1 MATLACLHVEPGW
14 LTHACG
20 GCVCSER
27 RNTLGQAHTHVG
39 IGIAITPQEFRLV
52 EVYADKHVE
61 VLTVR
66 WRWWDHGS
74 ALGAA
79 VQC

>member
-1 MATLACLHVEPGW
+1 M
-14 LTHACG
+14 
-20 GCVCSER
+20 
-27 RNTLGQAHTHVG
+27 
-39 IGIAITPQEFRLV
+39 